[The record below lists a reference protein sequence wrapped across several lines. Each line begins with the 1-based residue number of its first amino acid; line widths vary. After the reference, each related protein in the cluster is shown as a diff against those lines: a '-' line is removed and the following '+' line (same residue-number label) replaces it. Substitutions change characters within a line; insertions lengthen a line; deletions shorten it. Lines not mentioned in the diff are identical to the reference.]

1 MANLLQHEIE
11 RYGAVTVMDVM
22 LLDYETKK
30 PVMFLDTL
38 KISSINAESEMK
50 EIKGGKYADVLIT
63 YDFARTLGLE
73 FQDALLS
80 SESMKN
86 LWGAKITDAAAG
98 FNVYQR
104 EIVTTTTGGVLTVS
118 LDIATDT
125 AGDPLMVA
133 VYDSTG
139 AEVDLTA
146 ATFGAKTITDA
157 VELTVGDEYTV
168 YYTGEAPGAAAGEW
182 DAIQALVTS
191 ETFPKTVTFVGKT
204 FFINQKNGKKVEA
217 EIEVPKL
224 KLAANFTLGLEAEG
238 DASVFDFSGMALIDG
253 KNKELLKVK
262 TIRYID

>member
-86 LWGAKITDAAAG
+86 LWGAKITDAVTG
-98 FNVYQR
+98 FNVHQR
-104 EIVTTTTGGVLTVS
+104 EILTATTGGVLTVS
-118 LDIATDT
+118 LDIATGT
-125 AGDPLMVA
+125 TGAPLMVA
-133 VYDSTG
+133 VYDSDG
-139 AEVDLTA
+139 DVVSLTPTA
-146 ATFGAKTITDA
+146 VAGKRITDA
-157 VELTVGDEYTV
+157 AKLVVGEQYTV
-168 YYTGEAPGAAAGEW
+168 FYIGEAPGTGEW
-182 DAIQALVTS
+182 KAIQALVTS

-253 KNKELLKVK
+253 KDKELLKVK

>member
-104 EIVTTTTGGVLTVS
+104 EILTAATGGVLTVS

-133 VYDSTG
+133 VYDSNG
-139 AEVDLTA
+139 DEVDLAA
-146 ATFGAKTITDA
+146 ATIAGKTITLA
-157 VELTVGDEYTV
+157 TLVVGDEYTV
-168 YYTGEAPGAAAGEW
+168 YYTGEAPGAATGQW
-182 DAIQALVTS
+182 DAIQALITS

-204 FFINQKNGKKVEA
+204 FFINQKTGRKVEA

-253 KNKELLKVK
+253 KDKELLKVK

>member
-11 RYGAVTVMDVM
+11 RFGAVTVMDAM

-38 KISSINAESEMK
+38 KISSITAESEMK
-50 EIKGGKYADVLIT
+50 EIKGGKFADVLIT
-63 YDFARTLGLE
+63 YDFARTIGLE
-73 FQDALLS
+73 FQDALVS

-86 LWGAKITDAAAG
+86 LWGAKITDAATG
-98 FNVYQR
+98 FTIHQR
-104 EIVTTTTGGVLTVS
+104 EYVTATTGGVLT
-118 LDIATDT
+118 LEFDIAEDTD
-125 AGDPLMVA
+125 GDPLMVT
-133 VYDSTG
+133 VYDNEG
-139 AEVDLTA
+139 AEVDLDA
-146 ATFGAKTITDA
+146 ATFGAKTVTEATAITS
-157 VELTVGDEYTV
+157 GDEYVV
-168 YYTGEAPGAAAGEW
+168 YYIAQAPAAAAGEW
-182 DAIQALVTS
+182 DAIQALISS

-204 FFINQKNGKKVEA
+204 FFINQKTGKKIEA

-253 KNKELLKVK
+253 KEKELLKIK